1 MSLPSPALPAL
12 APDLEAGL
20 RRLKLARM
28 RALAPEVLH
37 TAKTQRWTP
46 EEVVRTLVEAE
57 VAVRD
62 AANAQARLRQA
73 HFPVGKTLEEFQL
86 ALSAVPPATFAYLS
100 SLEWVRAAEN
110 LCLVGPSGTGK
121 SHLLLAL
128 GASAVAAGQ
137 RVRYFNAASLVEAL
151 YRGLADNSVGRL
163 IDQML
168 RHDLLLIDEIGF
180 APLDPVGTQLLFR
193 LVAAAYERRSLAIA
207 SHARSH
213 LAPTLRAFV
222 DEIAA
227 GLRQLGGDRLD
238 IDDRVPEWFIAG
250 HRKEPTGRPPGRPKG
265 AKDSSKRAPYR
276 KKDTPLPL
284 AA

>member
-207 SHARSH
+207 SHWPFDQWGRFLPEQATAVA
-213 LAPTLRAFV
+213 LL
-222 DEIAA
+222 
-227 GLRQLGGDRLD
+227 DRLLHHATVVVTEGESY
-238 IDDRVPEWFIAG
+238 RMREARTRGGGMIA
-250 HRKEPTGRPPGRPKG
+250 T
-265 AKDSSKRAPYR
+265 A
-276 KKDTPLPL
+276 
-284 AA
+284 